1 MKSTITVIAGLFAAS
16 IALNSVS
23 AQKSVRLAFDL
34 QKGEEYNLLQTSDQE
49 IRQTVMGIEQ
59 NIEQHITLGYSLTVE
74 DVSGKGYDMRNTY
87 DRVSV
92 DQKTPQGSSSYDS
105 NEPNTEP
112 DAMTKLFAA
121 QVGKSF
127 GYEMNKWGEV
137 LSVSGT
143 EEFIDGIIAYYEI
156 PEGAQREEMK
166 KTLADQFND
175 ETMTKQIAQLV
186 TTYPEKEVSVGDS
199 WSHSS
204 VLVRQGVSMNV
215 ETTYT
220 VKEITSKQAT
230 LTVKSTIQTSD
241 EPIMQGGME
250 MVYSLKGD
258 QSGEIIID
266 LKTGMVVE
274 SQVSQKV
281 SGMVDMLP
289 SEQLPD
295 GMSGSVTIETTITLT
310 SQ

>member
-1 MKSTITVIAGLFAAS
+1 MKSTVTVIAGLFAAS
-16 IALNSVS
+16 MALNRVS

-34 QKGEEYNLLQTSDQE
+34 KKGEEYNLLQTSDQE
-49 IRQTVMGIEQ
+49 IRQTIMGMEQ
-59 NIEQHITLGYSLTVE
+59 NIEQHITLGYSLTVQG
-74 DVSGKGYDMRNTY
+74 VSGKGYEMSNTY

-105 NEPNTEP
+105 NDPNTEP
-112 DAMTKLFAA
+112 DAMAKLFAA

-127 GYEMNKWGEV
+127 GYEMNKRGEV

-166 KTLADQFND
+166 KNLADQFND

-199 WSHSS
+199 WSNSS
-204 VLVRQGVSMNV
+204 VVGQGMSMNM

-230 LTVKSTIQTSD
+230 ITVKSTIQTSD

-250 MVYSLKGD
+250 MVYNLKGD
-258 QSGEIIID
+258 QSGEMIID

-281 SGMVDMLP
+281 SGIVDLLP

-295 GMSGSVTIETTITLT
+295 GMSWPMTIETTITLT
-310 SQ
+310 SE